1 MCKNKRRKEVRN
13 VETVMK
19 LFGIYILV
27 AAPFVVVY
35 NVVDICY
42 WIKCRKKRGILSPSC
57 KDSTC
62 KWRKHCDQY
71 EQPLTHEDIEELRR
85 RVDELKKRT

>member
-1 MCKNKRRKEVRN
+1 MCKNKRRKGVRTVEV
-13 VETVMK
+13 VSWI
-19 LFGIYILV
+19 FGIYILI
-27 AAPFVVVY
+27 AAPFVLVY
-35 NVVDICY
+35 NVVDMY
-42 WIKCRKKRGILSPSC
+42 YLWKCRKKRGILSPSC
-57 KDSTC
+57 TDGTC